1 MTATLIILAVIMGSV
16 VFWLIRQTLNVQ
28 PWAEEGPIGQHHAGG
43 PFSIPAAKIGL
54 ITFLAVASSLFSL
67 FVSAYFQ
74 RMEYG
79 DWTPLTEPGVL
90 WISTGLLI
98 LASIFF
104 QIARNAA
111 IKSQVKKVKS
121 NLLIAGI
128 FTFAFIAGQFW
139 AWQELHDAGYF
150 LTSNPANSF
159 FYVLTA
165 IHALHI
171 FGGLWVWS
179 KTVFKLQNKAEVQKL
194 RMSVE
199 LCTIYWHFLLLV
211 WLVLFALLLST

>member
-1 MTATLIILAVIMGSV
+1 MTATLIILAVIMGTV
-16 VFWLIRQTLNVQ
+16 VFWLIRQTINVQ

-43 PFSIPAAKIGL
+43 AFSIPAAKIGL
-54 ITFLAVASSLFSL
+54 VAFLAVASSLFSL

-74 RMEYG
+74 RMDYG
-79 DWTPLTEPGVL
+79 DWTPLAEPSVL
-90 WISTGLLI
+90 WVNTALLI
-98 LASIFF
+98 LGSIFF
-104 QIARNAA
+104 QRARNAA
-111 IKSQVKKVKS
+111 IKSLVNKVKL
-121 NLLIAGI
+121 NLMIAGLC
-128 FTFAFIAGQFW
+128 TFAFIAGQLW
-139 AWQELHDAGYF
+139 AWQGLYDAGYF

-179 KTVFKLQNKAEVQKL
+179 KTVFKLQNNIELHNL
-194 RMSVE
+194 RVSVE

>member
-1 MTATLIILAVIMGSV
+1 MTATLIILAVIMGTV
-16 VFWLIRQTLNVQ
+16 VFWLIRQTINVQ

-79 DWTPLTEPGVL
+79 DWTPLIEPGIL
-90 WISTGLLI
+90 WINTGFLI

-128 FTFAFIAGQFW
+128 FTFTFIAGQIW
-139 AWQELHDAGYF
+139 AWQDLHDAGYF

-179 KTVFKLQNKAEVQKL
+179 KTVFKLQNKTEVQKL

>member
-1 MTATLIILAVIMGSV
+1 MTATLIFLAVVMGSV

-28 PWAEEGPIGQHHAGG
+28 PWAEEGAIGQHHAGG
-43 PFSIPAAKIGL
+43 AFSIPAAKIGL
-54 ITFLAVASSLFSL
+54 VVFLAVASSLFSL
-67 FVSAYFQ
+67 FISAYFQ

-79 DWTPLTEPGVL
+79 DWTPLPEPGVL
-90 WISTGLLI
+90 WVNTGLLI
-98 LASIFF
+98 LGSIFF
-104 QIARNAA
+104 QRARNAA
-111 IKSQVKKVKS
+111 IKSQVSQVKS
-121 NLLIAGI
+121 NLLIAGL
-128 FTFAFIAGQFW
+128 FTFAFIIGQLW
-139 AWQELHDAGYF
+139 AWKGLHDAGFF

-165 IHALHI
+165 THALHI

-179 KTVFKLQNKAEVQKL
+179 RSVFKLQNKVEVHKI

>member
-1 MTATLIILAVIMGSV
+1 MTATLIILAVIMGTV
-16 VFWLIRQTLNVQ
+16 VFWLIRQTINVQ

-79 DWTPLTEPGVL
+79 DWTPLIEPGIL
-90 WISTGLLI
+90 WINTGFLI

-104 QIARNAA
+104 QIARNAV

-128 FTFAFIAGQFW
+128 FTFTFIAGQIW
-139 AWQELHDAGYF
+139 AWQDLHDAGYF

-179 KTVFKLQNKAEVQKL
+179 KTVFKLQNKTEVQKL

>member
-1 MTATLIILAVIMGSV
+1 MTATLIFLAVVMGSV

-28 PWAEEGPIGQHHAGG
+28 PWAEEGAIGQHHAGG
-43 PFSIPAAKIGL
+43 ALSIPAAKIGL
-54 ITFLAVASSLFSL
+54 VVFLAVASSLFSL
-67 FVSAYFQ
+67 FISAYFQ

-79 DWTPLTEPGVL
+79 DWTPLPEPKLL
-90 WISTGLLI
+90 WVNTGLLI
-98 LASIFF
+98 LGSIFF
-104 QIARNAA
+104 QHARNAT
-111 IKSQVKKVKS
+111 IKSQVSQVKV
-121 NLLIAGI
+121 NLLIAGL
-128 FTFAFIAGQFW
+128 FTFAFIIGQLW
-139 AWQELHDAGYF
+139 VWKGLHDAGFF

-165 IHALHI
+165 THALHI
-171 FGGLWVWS
+171 IGGLWVWS
-179 KTVFKLQNKAEVQKL
+179 RSVFKLQNKVEVHKI

>member
-16 VFWLIRQTLNVQ
+16 VFWLIRQTINVH
-28 PWAEEGPIGQHHAGG
+28 PWEEEGPIGQHHAGG
-43 PFSIPAAKIGL
+43 AFSIPAAKIGL
-54 ITFLAVASSLFSL
+54 VAFLAVASSLFSL

-74 RMEYG
+74 RMDYG
-79 DWTPLTEPGVL
+79 DWTPLIEPGVL
-90 WISTGLLI
+90 WANTVFLI
-98 LASIFF
+98 LGSVFF
-104 QIARNAA
+104 QKARNAA
-111 IKSQVKKVKS
+111 IKSEVSKIKS
-121 NLLIAGI
+121 NLLIAGL
-128 FTFAFIAGQFW
+128 FTFAFIAGQIW
-139 AWQELHDAGYF
+139 AWKGLHDAGYF

-171 FGGLWVWS
+171 IGGLWVWS
-179 KTVFKLQNKAEVQKL
+179 KTAFKLQNKAEAHTIRV
-194 RMSVE
+194 SVE

>member
-1 MTATLIILAVIMGSV
+1 MTATLIILAVIMGAV
-16 VFWLIRQTLNVQ
+16 VFWLIKQTINVQ
-28 PWAEEGPIGQHHAGG
+28 PWAEEGAIGQHHAGG
-43 PFSIPAAKIGL
+43 PLSFPAAKIGL

-74 RMEYG
+74 RMDFG
-79 DWTPLTEPGVL
+79 DWTPLTEPGIL
-90 WISTGLLI
+90 WVSTLMLI
-98 LASIFF
+98 LGSVYF
-104 QIARNAA
+104 QRARNAA
-111 IKSQVKKVKS
+111 VKYQAKEIKR
-121 NLLIAGI
+121 NLLIAGL
-128 FTFAFIAGQFW
+128 FTFAFIACQLW
-139 AWQELHDAGYF
+139 AWQKLYDAGYF

-171 FGGLWVWS
+171 LGGLWVWS
-179 KTVFKLQNKAEVQKL
+179 KTTFKLQNNVEAHKV
-194 RMSVE
+194 RVSVE

>member
-1 MTATLIILAVIMGSV
+1 MTATLIILAVIMGAV
-16 VFWLIRQTLNVQ
+16 VFWLIKQTINVQ
-28 PWAEEGPIGQHHAGG
+28 PWAEEGAIGQHHAGG
-43 PFSIPAAKIGL
+43 PLSLPAAKIGL
-54 ITFLAVASSLFSL
+54 VAFLAVASSLFSL

-74 RMEYG
+74 RMDYG
-79 DWTPLTEPGVL
+79 DWTPLIEPGVL
-90 WISTGLLI
+90 WANTFMLI
-98 LASIFF
+98 MASVFF
-104 QIARNAA
+104 QRARNAA
-111 IKSQVKKVKS
+111 MRYQSKNIKT
-121 NLLIAGI
+121 NLLIAGL

-139 AWQELHDAGYF
+139 AWQSLYDAGYF

-171 FGGLWVWS
+171 LGGLWVWS
-179 KTVFKLQNKAEVQKL
+179 KTTIKLQNNIDAHKV
-194 RMSVE
+194 RVSVE